1 MPLSVVRPG
10 LVLLLL
16 LPCLV
21 AVQVLVAAPFTVYF
35 WCLNCILL
43 CRLQQQS
50 KPESCAQV
58 QAKKTLLCVCYICWP
73 GSPCPLL
80 PCQPHIRALPPSART
95 SLSPLGVSDFACRCR
110 RFCRCRCRSCCC
122 GCKFYLSFNI
132 FYGLYAAK
140 RGVGWGWGCSQLAAT
155 HFKWLLKHFIL
166 HTKYLPCRRVCE
178 SACACE
184 CVCVSA
190 CACVC
195 ERLCMCCAHL
205 ICLIT
210 PASLI
215 GVAAASYSQLRF
227 KPWPKTFG
235 IHHV

>member
-16 LPCLV
+16 PCLV
-21 AVQVLVAAPFTVYF
+21 AVQVLAAAPFTVYF

-50 KPESCAQV
+50 KRESWAQ
-58 QAKKTLLCVCYICWP
+58 KKKLFFAFATYVGQELLLLPTLLVNHTP
-73 GSPCPLL
+73 V
-80 PCQPHIRALPPSART
+80 
-95 SLSPLGVSDFACRCR
+95 SLSPHIIVASR
-110 RFCRCRCRSCCC
+110 RFWLCMSLSALLSLSLCRSCCC

-140 RGVGWGWGCSQLAAT
+140 RGVGWGCSLLAAT

-166 HTKYLPCRRVCE
+166 HTKYLPCRRVCLCVWVCMCLRQHVPA
-178 SACACE
+178 S
-184 CVCVSA
+184 VCVS
-190 CACVC
+190 ACVC

-210 PASLI
+210 LGCLI
-215 GVAAASYSQLRF
+215 GVAAAFILQLRF
-227 KPWPKTFG
+227 KPWPETFG
-235 IHHV
+235 IYHV